1 MLRVPKV
8 VAGKKECTAGWK
20 IDLENGITWIASKT
34 SKFQQNWEDHCKF
47 RGLIYKIIYLQR
59 KDKIKT
65 VKYFTKKTTELDHS
79 FEVLNINVI

>member
-1 MLRVPKV
+1 
-8 VAGKKECTAGWK
+8 
-20 IDLENGITWIASKT
+20 
-34 SKFQQNWEDHCKF
+34 
-47 RGLIYKIIYLQR
+47 LIYKIIYLQR